1 MTDNSQ
7 QTLGALTA
15 QVADLRRDVSL
26 LHALVR
32 EQSAQLNRWRG
43 AGAVLILVGA
53 SVGAIVTVLA
63 GLLPK

>member
-1 MTDNSQ
+1 MTDTSQ

-43 AGAVLILVGA
+43 AGAVLILIGA
-53 SVGAIVTVLA
+53 GMGAIVTVLVN
-63 GLLPK
+63 LLQR